1 MPRYQS
7 VDALQNM
14 LAETVFSNTQS
25 SKKAAGRALGVL
37 VELITFYLIRD
48 WQLENDLAIERG
60 LEEYGN
66 SSIKHNVEFTLH
78 PSRELVMLP
87 IPDDG
92 STVTS
97 SKLFKLA
104 AEVGVTFKGIRK
116 NKNIRQKNLI
126 RHAAVI
132 SDSNE
137 QLTVAH
143 YKPANSVM
151 ITELNPKPF
160 AMFECKRVGVEE
172 GMKKGPQSIEKAK
185 QGAYVARTVSGLQRV
200 PRKDGRVAAILED
213 ANGQLVQHES
223 YYQLLRDAIDNS
235 AIDILKNVV
244 LTVGVVSNHGNWFT
258 AETQNKEMRVLAQS
272 YDWLLFL
279 TDNGL
284 AEFIE
289 TVLNGNDPRLSAT
302 RSAFKSSFGRQAGTP
317 SSFTKVQI
325 DEAADIELTE
335 YFARTRP
342 WDRWFNVISPSP
354 KEVDVVSGALNN
366 ISVPLSSL
374 RNDLTALR
382 NIHSQE
388 QI

>member
-14 LAETVFSNTQS
+14 LADTVFANTQA

-48 WQLENDLAIERG
+48 WQLEDDLAIERG

-78 PSRELVMLP
+78 PSKELTTLDLG
-87 IPDDG
+87 IDD
-92 STVTS
+92 STITS
-97 SKLFKLA
+97 TRLFKAA
-104 AEVGVTFKGIRK
+104 AELGVTLSGDKKSR
-116 NKNIRQKNLI
+116 NVRQKNLV

-132 SDSNE
+132 AD
-137 QLTVAH
+137 TVDKLLLAH
-143 YKPANSVM
+143 YKTDGSVK
-151 ITELNPKPF
+151 IVELKSKPF

-185 QGAYVARTVSGLQRV
+185 QGAYVARTVSGMQRV
-200 PRKDGRVAAILED
+200 ARKDGSVAAILED
-213 ANGQLVQHES
+213 SDGNLVQHDS
-223 YYQLLRDAIDNS
+223 YYQLLRDAIDGANKS
-235 AIDILKNVV
+235 ILQNVV

-279 TDNGL
+279 TDDGL

-289 TVLNGNDPRLSAT
+289 TVLNGNNPKLEAT
-302 RSAFKSSFGRQAGTP
+302 RTAFKASFGRQGGTT

-325 DEAADIELTE
+325 DAAADKELTE
-335 YFARTRP
+335 YFAETQP
-342 WDRWFNVISPSP
+342 WERWFNVISPSP
-354 KEVDVVSGALNN
+354 QEVQATANGATVTE
-366 ISVPLSSL
+366 VPIINL
-374 RNDLTALR
+374 RNDLRALR
-382 NIHSQE
+382 DMYRGV
-388 QI
+388 

>member
-116 NKNIRQKNLI
+116 NKNIRQK
-126 RHAAVI
+126 
-132 SDSNE
+132 
-137 QLTVAH
+137 T
-143 YKPANSVM
+143 
-151 ITELNPKPF
+151 
-160 AMFECKRVGVEE
+160 
-172 GMKKGPQSIEKAK
+172 
-185 QGAYVARTVSGLQRV
+185 
-200 PRKDGRVAAILED
+200 
-213 ANGQLVQHES
+213 
-223 YYQLLRDAIDNS
+223 
-235 AIDILKNVV
+235 
-244 LTVGVVSNHGNWFT
+244 
-258 AETQNKEMRVLAQS
+258 
-272 YDWLLFL
+272 
-279 TDNGL
+279 
-284 AEFIE
+284 
-289 TVLNGNDPRLSAT
+289 
-302 RSAFKSSFGRQAGTP
+302 
-317 SSFTKVQI
+317 
-325 DEAADIELTE
+325 
-335 YFARTRP
+335 
-342 WDRWFNVISPSP
+342 
-354 KEVDVVSGALNN
+354 
-366 ISVPLSSL
+366 
-374 RNDLTALR
+374 
-382 NIHSQE
+382 
-388 QI
+388 